1 MPIIESNSV
10 MSFNESDIFILMNK
24 IDHDT
29 IYDRNWVGYI
39 FIDTVIDNN

>member
-1 MPIIESNSV
+1 

-24 IDHDT
+24 IDHD
-29 IYDRNWVGYI
+29 DRNWVGDI